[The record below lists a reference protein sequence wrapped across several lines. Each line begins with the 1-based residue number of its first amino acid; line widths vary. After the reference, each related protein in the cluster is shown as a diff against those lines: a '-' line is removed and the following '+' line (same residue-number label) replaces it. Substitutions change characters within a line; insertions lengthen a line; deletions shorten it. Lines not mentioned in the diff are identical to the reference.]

1 MNKEEKLAKEN
12 LLKSMLETGE
22 RIVEGLRK
30 DLANKPGNESGSMTV
45 RVSDVFDTEGHQYV
59 NLVQEGGGV
68 LGIALLGYTYVLES
82 MGIRFLKLAG
92 TSAGAI
98 NAALMAVVRPE
109 DTKVKKSP
117 IILYYLT
124 QKNLFDFV
132 DGHPIAKWLL
142 KNTINYKNYFQ
153 CLVKSALFTLI
164 SALVLIVF
172 SSMLLWEDQ
181 SIQGLLGGLVTSYL
195 VALVIFKRGFISN
208 GTVAEYLKSRF
219 FLGALS
225 AALFVLLCA
234 WGLTIVPN
242 DLDCKYQI
250 ILALLPI
257 ALLLVYSVFLA
268 TTGRYLQFIQY
279 VVCLILGVI
288 LFDGILNQVFRIQ
301 IALWQYPLVKTYT
314 GMITP
319 YQYLSEAGISL
330 LVFFSLLLGS
340 ITLFLFT
347 RFRESKF
354 GINPGDAFE
363 EWIADLMKNG
373 DVNTEID
380 LYPGGKVSII
390 NHKNGISTLRDLE
403 EKLMIIPKL
412 EYKFEGE
419 GYKTKYKLSD
429 PKEHVLTGLDTY
441 KPDEDEPPLAL
452 ITTEIVT
459 ENKIIFPKMW
469 RLFYHDK
476 DHTLP
481 AKFVRASMSIPFF
494 FEAYREKNIPK
505 RSLRAKEWLQYLSYE
520 GNEIKE
526 AVFVD
531 GGSLSNFPI
540 NVFNPTRATTPR
552 LPTFGARL
560 QDSDSEDSRSTQSL
574 GGIISSIINTMRA
587 NYDKDFLIT
596 HPQFGDCL
604 ACIDV
609 RDINWLNFNLPPD
622 QQIDLFKRGAQAAA
636 AFLFGFNW
644 ELFKAKQ
651 EALNLGVLAAEIRIA
666 EDLESVEK
674 LIEKIKI
681 KRGMDHPQSSNS

>member
-1 MNKEEKLAKEN
+1 MDKEEKQAKEN

-30 DLANKPGNESGSMTV
+30 DLANKPGNANQRTV

-68 LGIALLGYTYVLES
+68 LGIALLGYTYVLEC

-98 NAALMAVVRPE
+98 NAALMAVVRPD
-109 DTKVKKSP
+109 DTSVKKSP

-142 KNTINYKNYFQ
+142 KNTINYKNYFER
-153 CLVKSALFTLI
+153 LVRSALFTLI
-164 SALVLIVF
+164 SALSLIVF
-172 SSMLLWEDQ
+172 SSILLWEDR
-181 SIQGLLGGLVTSYL
+181 SILGLLGGLISAYL
-195 VALVIFKRGFISN
+195 IALVIFKRGLISN
-208 GTVAEYLKSRF
+208 GIVAEYLKSRF
-219 FLGALS
+219 FLIVFVA
-225 AALFVLLCA
+225 VLLILVA
-234 WGLTIVPN
+234 FWGLTTIP
-242 DLDCKYQI
+242 DDSACKYQI

-257 ALLLVYSVFLA
+257 ALLLAYSLFLA
-268 TTGRYLQFIQY
+268 TRGRYLQFIQY
-279 VVCLILGVI
+279 VVCAILGVV
-288 LFDGILNQVFRIQ
+288 LLNGILNQLFQIQ
-301 IALWQYPLVKTYT
+301 IALWQFPFKNSYK
-314 GMITP
+314 GGINP
-319 YQYLSEAGISL
+319 YQYLSVAGISL
-330 LVFFSLLLGS
+330 FVFFLLLLGT
-340 ITLFLFT
+340 ITLFLYT
-347 RFRESKF
+347 RFKDSKF
-354 GINPGDAFE
+354 GINPGNAFE
-363 EWIADLMKNG
+363 DWIADLMQNG
-373 DVNTEID
+373 DVNTQVD
-380 LYPGGKVSII
+380 LYPGGKMAIV
-390 NHKNGISTLRDLE
+390 NNKNGISTLRDLE

-412 EYKFEGE
+412 EYKPEGE
-419 GYKTKYKLSD
+419 GYTTNYKLSD
-429 PKEHVLTGLDTY
+429 PIEHVLTGLNTY

-469 RLFYHDK
+469 RLFYYDK
-476 DHTLP
+476 DYTLT

-574 GGIISSIINTMRA
+574 GGIVSSIINTMRA

-596 HPQFGDCL
+596 HPQFEDCL

-609 RDINWLNFNLPPD
+609 RDVNWLNFNLPAD

-636 AFLFGFNW
+636 AFLLGFNW

-651 EALNLGVLAAEIRIA
+651 EALNLGVLAADIRVA
-666 EDLESVEK
+666 DDLEDVEK
-674 LIEKIKI
+674 LIGKIRV
-681 KRGMDHPQSSNS
+681 KRGMDQPAPPAV